1 MEVFIKIRREKFL
14 GRANIKKKEAG
25 DTSRW
30 VSSVKSVYMYVLL
43 FMYNLKKTYEI

>member
-1 MEVFIKIRREKFL
+1 MEVFIQIRREKSL

-30 VSSVKSVYMYVLL
+30 VSSVISVYMYVCYMIYLCIQ
-43 FMYNLKKTYEI
+43 N